1 MKLAMNR
8 ERDQQDQDDMEPD
21 DDDEASVRS
30 PIPYS
35 ELWERLDQR
44 LAEGRLL
51 EKAMGLLDQ
60 FMQITEERMFGLKNE
75 HVEIKKEINKKTG
88 QYLPLSLR
96 VEKKKGSISRSI
108 TWFALHFKKNGASGK
123 SSRYQTR
130 IRMLKGKNK
139 PDPAQMAKN
148 LTEYDTELAEVAET
162 MAQAFR
168 LDAKAGVKVLTV
180 LRHEIKK
187 FNERH
192 KELDR
197 LRQESRF

>member
-1 MKLAMNR
+1 MAER
-8 ERDQQDQDDMEPD
+8 ETEARQDPQALDWEEDQEPRV
-21 DDDEASVRS
+21 SS

-44 LAEGRLL
+44 LAEGRILEEVDRLL
-51 EKAMGLLDQ
+51 RQFLD
-60 FMQITEERMFGLKNE
+60 ITEERMFGLKNE
-75 HVEIKKEINKKTG
+75 HVKIKKEINEKTG
-88 QYLPLSLR
+88 QYMPLSLR
-96 VEKKKGSISRSI
+96 IEKKKGSISRSI
-108 TWFALHFKKNGASGK
+108 TWFALHFKKYGATGK

-139 PDPAQMAKN
+139 PDPTQMAKN
-148 LTEYDTELAEVAET
+148 LTEFDTELAEVAET

-192 KELDR
+192 KELDW
-197 LRQESRF
+197 LRQDSRF

>member
-1 MKLAMNR
+1 MALEKNSAQGDLLSGGIQ
-8 ERDQQDQDDMEPD
+8 EE
-21 DDDEASVRS
+21 DEAQIQS

-44 LAEGRLL
+44 QAEGRIL
-51 EKAMGLLDQ
+51 EKVEALLTQ
-60 FMQITEERMFGLKNE
+60 FLDITEERMFGLKNE
-75 HVEIKKEINKKTG
+75 HVELKKAINEKTG
-88 QYLPLSLR
+88 HYMPLSLR
-96 VEKKKGSISRSI
+96 IEKKKGSISRSI
-108 TWFALHFKKNGASGK
+108 TWFALHFKKNKATGK
-123 SSRYQTR
+123 ASRYQTR
-130 IRMLKGKNK
+130 IRMIADKNK

-148 LTEYDTELAEVAET
+148 LTEFDTELAEVAET

-180 LRHEIKK
+180 LQHEIKK
-187 FNERH
+187 FKERH